1 MRLPPE
7 ISRAEQLEFARRIAL
22 RLLDAR
28 SRSEAELRSRLAS
41 RGVPEDVSEELM
53 ERFREVGLLDDAAF
67 ADALTQTRVQV
78 DRHGV
83 TRIRAELRRR
93 GVDEDVAA
101 EALSRV
107 GQEEQLEAARAFAQR
122 RARTLVGLDSQVAR
136 RRLVGALGRR
146 GFRGSVVSSI
156 LDEVLGET
164 DPDTDDMAL

>member
-1 MRLPPE
+1 MPPE

-122 RARTLVGLDSQVAR
+122 RARTLAGLDSRVAR
-136 RRLVGALGRR
+136 RRLAGALGRR
-146 GFRGSVVSSI
+146 GFGGAVVS
-156 LDEVLGET
+156 LVVDEIGRAHV
-164 DPDTDDMAL
+164 

>member
-1 MRLPPE
+1 MPPE

-101 EALSRV
+101 EALARV

-122 RARTLVGLDSQVAR
+122 RALNMAGLDSRVAR
-136 RRLVGALGRR
+136 RRLAGALGRR
-146 GFRGSVVSSI
+146 GFGGAVVSSVV
-156 LDEVLGET
+156 DEVLGEM
-164 DPDTDDMAL
+164 DPDTDDMPL